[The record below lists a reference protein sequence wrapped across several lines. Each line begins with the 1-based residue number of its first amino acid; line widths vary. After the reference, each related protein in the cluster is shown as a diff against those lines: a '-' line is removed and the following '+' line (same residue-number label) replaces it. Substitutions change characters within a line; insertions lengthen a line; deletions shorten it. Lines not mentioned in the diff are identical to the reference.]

1 MPYERLNYRA
11 NADRVDIGTINKDIA
26 RGAYTAT
33 SPYTVENTES
43 TIVVPTGLVSPA
55 YGVAMPF
62 FSMTGMT
69 NKRRMWYR
77 GVSGSYVLFAAFLET
92 GSFGTACYT
101 MAANVAATTTYCFS
115 WIAFET

>member
-1 MPYERLNYRA
+1 M
-11 NADRVDIGTINKDIA
+11 DVGTINKDVA

-33 SPYTVENTES
+33 SPYIVENTES
-43 TIVVPTGLVSPA
+43 TIAVPTGLASPA
-55 YGVAMPF
+55 YGLAMPF
-62 FSMTGMT
+62 FSMTSMD

-101 MAANVAATTTYCFS
+101 MAESVSATTCYCFS